1 MKLGKRT
8 NPMTW
13 LIVGGALVLL
23 LLFLIPKGGAG
34 QEIEISQVF
43 QMAQSGQL
51 EKIEVKGDE
60 LVVFTV
66 SGEVFTSR
74 KEAGVSVL
82 ELLSERGLDPGFG
95 GIQVDVKPQGNSIFP
110 LLLTFLP
117 IVLLGGLIFFMMRRA
132 QGGINQAM
140 NIGRSRA
147 RQVVTD
153 SPSVRFDDVAGSDE
167 AKQELIEIVDFLKNP
182 EKFTRLGA
190 KIPKGVLMVGAP
202 GTGKTLISRAVA
214 GEAGVPFF
222 ATSGSEFVE
231 MFVGVGASRVR
242 DLFDRAKRNAPSIV
256 FIDEI
261 DAVGRNRG
269 AGIGG
274 GNDER
279 EQTLNQILVEMDGFE
294 ANANVIVIAAT
305 NRPDVLDPALI
316 RPGRFDRR
324 VMIDLPDIKGRQA
337 ILEVHAKGK
346 PLANDVD
353 LHTVAKETHGFTGAD
368 LANLVN
374 EAAILAARESKSE
387 TGMAEFEES
396 IDRVMSGP
404 ARKSR
409 KVSEQEKQIVAY
421 HEAGHALVAA
431 QLPDADPVHKV
442 TIVSRGVS
450 GGHTRLLPDEDR
462 TLWTRSQFE
471 AMIAVMM
478 GGQAAE
484 EVVFGDVTTGASS
497 DLQNATN
504 VARKMVTEY
513 GMSAELGP
521 QAFESGQ
528 DQTFLGRY
536 VSQGQNYSDAIAQR
550 IDSEIG
556 KILSMAKKKAK
567 EAVEAN
573 RDRLSRL
580 AEHLLIKETL
590 QGPELQDLLRGN
602 GPGNAPAE
610 A

>member
-60 LVVFTV
+60 LVVFTI

-82 ELLSERGLDPGFG
+82 ELLNERGLDPGLG

-190 KIPKGVLMVGAP
+190 KIPKGVLMVGAL

-556 KILSMAKKKAK
+556 KILSVAKKKAR

-590 QGPELQDLLRGN
+590 QGPELQDLLKGN